1 MNRNISEAH
10 KNEYNPMYYSVDS
23 TKAALPSLQDY
34 RANESTYDVVQYEN
48 NRSEYERGYA
58 EGFSDAREIYD
69 CDENWKYPTRLQSLC
84 DRSARIPVCFLV
96 FTSESSKHS
105 SEIQ

>member
-1 MNRNISEAH
+1 MEMNRNISEAH
-10 KNEYNPMYYSVDS
+10 KNEYNPMYYSIDS

-34 RANESTYDVVQYEN
+34 RANESTYDVVQYED

-69 CDENWKYPTRLQSLC
+69 CDEN
-84 DRSARIPVCFLV
+84 
-96 FTSESSKHS
+96 
-105 SEIQ
+105 